1 MQENSSDVTLN
12 SAHTMRCIEWLQII
26 SKIHVLGQN
35 AFLQLLQRVRKLL
48 IFTVRARTH
57 FPYYFV
63 NTSSR
68 LDGITTTFALVKSI
82 SPYKL

>member
-35 AFLQLLQRVRKLL
+35 AFLQLLQRVS
-48 IFTVRARTH
+48 TH